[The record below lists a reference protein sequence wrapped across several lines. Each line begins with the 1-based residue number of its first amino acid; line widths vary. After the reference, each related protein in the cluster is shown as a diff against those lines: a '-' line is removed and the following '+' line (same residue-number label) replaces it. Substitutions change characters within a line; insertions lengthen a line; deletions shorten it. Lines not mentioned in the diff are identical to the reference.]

1 MISVIIPAYN
11 SEDTIIKALNSV
23 KNQTYKGDIEII
35 VINDG
40 SKDSTQNMVENYQNE
55 NKNINLILINQVN
68 SGVSKARNE
77 GLKRSKG
84 EYICFLDSDDVWL
97 NNKLEVQMEN
107 FNDDIDFICAL
118 RNNDHITYPYKVKNG
133 IAEITLR
140 KLLLKTVGQTS
151 TAIFKRKILENT
163 GYFDE
168 KQKYSEDAN
177 YWLRISLNNKM
188 ILLNQKLVITD
199 NDYGQKGLSSNFSE
213 MELGVQK
220 NIKEMF
226 YLKKINVL
234 EYLFFNFFSKI
245 KYIRRIYL

>member
-23 KNQTYKGDIEII
+23 KNQTYKGEIEIV

-40 SKDSTQNMVENYQNE
+40 SKDKTQNIIENYQNE
-55 NKNINLILINQVN
+55 NKDINLILINQTN
-68 SGVSKARNE
+68 SGVSRARNE
-77 GLKRSKG
+77 GLKMSKG

-97 NNKLEVQMEN
+97 NKKLEIQMEN

-118 RNNDHITYPYKVKNG
+118 RNNDRITYPYKVKDG
-133 IAEITLR
+133 VAEITLK
-140 KLLLKTVGQTS
+140 KLLMKIVGQTS
-151 TAIFKRKILENT
+151 TAIFKRKILDNT

-168 KQKYSEDAN
+168 NQKYSEDAN

-188 ILLNQKLVITD
+188 ILLNQRLVITD

-226 YLKKINVL
+226 YLKKINIL
-234 EYLFFNFFSKI
+234 EYYFFKFFSKM
-245 KYIRRIYL
+245 KYIKRMYL